1 MDDDAAADRVRAS
14 FARQGAMGLLGA
26 KLARV
31 FPGLVEIALP
41 YREDLAQQHGFF
53 HGGIVSAVL
62 DSACGYAALSRMP
75 ADRGVLTVEFKI
87 SFVAA
92 ASGDRLFAR
101 GRVVKSGRTL
111 VFCDGEALVPAAD
124 GERVVA
130 TMTATMM
137 AVHNRPGVQD

>member
-1 MDDDAAADRVRAS
+1 
-14 FARQGAMGLLGA
+14 MGLLGA

-111 VFCDGEALVPAAD
+111 VFCDGEAAVPAPH

-137 AVHNRPGVQD
+137 AVHNRPGVED